1 MHNYLVTVMTW
12 CGLGL
17 ALVAAGCSSYYGK
30 RSGFGQILL
39 FDKGEANGAWSGE
52 VQG

>member
-17 ALVAAGCSSYYGK
+17 ALVAAGCGSSYYGK

-39 FDKGEANGAWSGE
+39 FDKGEANGGME
-52 VQG
+52 R